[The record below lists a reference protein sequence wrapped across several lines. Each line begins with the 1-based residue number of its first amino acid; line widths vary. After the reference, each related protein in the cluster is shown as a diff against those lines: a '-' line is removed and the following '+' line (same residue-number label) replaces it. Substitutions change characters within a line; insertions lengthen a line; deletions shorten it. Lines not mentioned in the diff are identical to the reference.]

1 MIKAIYVHIPFC
13 LRKCFY
19 CDFPSYANRAV
30 TEIDAYVE
38 SLVYEINSAKINVKE
53 GVTLY
58 FGGGTPSLLSAIQ
71 LSKIMGALRD
81 KGWLFSEISLEAN
94 PGTVTEEK
102 LLAFKA
108 LGINRLSF
116 GVQTFKNSLLK
127 TIGRIHN
134 RSEAIQAILL
144 AKKVGFENIN
154 IDLMNAL
161 PTQTVF
167 DVYEDLKTAL
177 SLEPTHIS
185 AYALKVEEGTAFA
198 ELANQNEFFQPL
210 DEIQEA
216 MYELIPKILTAN
228 GFKRYE
234 ISNFAKSGYEC
245 EHNKVYWRYQ
255 NYYAF
260 GLGACSFWENFRKTN
275 TFSLETYLAAINK
288 KAPISCTEEKL
299 KPSERQ
305 GEYVFMNL
313 RLTSGLNFCEY
324 QLLFKENFLAKY
336 GALIQKHIANG
347 LLFYPNKETVALT
360 NKGFKYSNIV
370 FRDFVN

>member
-19 CDFPSYANRAV
+19 CDFPSYANKDMM
-30 TEIDAYVE
+30 EIDAYIE
-38 SLVYEINSAKINVKE
+38 SLVYEINSAKIDVKE
-53 GVTLY
+53 GATLY
-58 FGGGTPSLLSAIQ
+58 FGGGTPSLLSATQ
-71 LSKIMGALRD
+71 LSKIMGAFKD
-81 KGWLFSEISLEAN
+81 KRWLFSEISLEAN
-94 PGTVTEEK
+94 PGTVTEDK
-102 LLAFKA
+102 FLAFKA

-144 AKKVGFENIN
+144 AKKVGFKNIN

-161 PTQTVF
+161 PAQTVF
-167 DVYEDLKTAL
+167 DVYEDLKIAL

-260 GLGACSFWENFRKTN
+260 GLGACSFWENSRKTN
-275 TFSLETYLAAINK
+275 TFSFESYLTAK
-288 KAPISCTEEKL
+288 KQKTLIPCTEEQL
-299 KPSERQ
+299 KPSELR
-305 GEYVFMNL
+305 GEYIFMNL

-324 QLLFKENFLAKY
+324 QLLFKENFLDKY
-336 GALIQKHIANG
+336 GVLIKKHIANG
-347 LLFYPNKETVALT
+347 LLFFPNKETMALT